1 VSTKHS
7 PKVTAKSTPRKPS
20 REFPLVQASVQY
32 TLGHEIASTAP
43 EDFLPLKPQGP
54 PLTAEE
60 LLMSELEAARLL
72 NVDMPNE
79 PRQFIRILEAR
90 VKAIT
95 GTRKNVILLLDDESG
110 TYTCLN
116 DEAQDD
122 ADEFVQAPRELT
134 WISDRYL
141 QELLGSDDVIHSF
154 LHHQGNVF
162 GIVAIADKLDGTA
175 FGPRDEMIL
184 DQLTYYLSV
193 QVNHFLM
200 LRHTTMLPAM
210 QHILLS
216 VSTGLLSA
224 VDSPAIFRSAMGTL
238 CTEMP
243 FSASQYIA
251 LNPKTG
257 TGAVISELTEAGFNP
272 EPALRDVPQFASLL
286 SLFQSQVNRHTFLYL
301 KGAALGDKSFESI
314 FGLPQ
319 IQSVLMLPLRN
330 EQGVITGA
338 LVLFQQGQ
346 AVQLSKE
353 ALKVVE
359 QVSELV
365 VSACS
370 RAKILEKALEIAV
383 TDELTGAVNRRGFY
397 ARFDAEV
404 DRARRN
410 QTPMT
415 LAIIDVDHFKSL
427 NDTYGHMV
435 GDQVLQ
441 GLAREI
447 QRNIR
452 KSDIFCRF
460 GGEEFTLLLPET
472 NLTAGHDLI
481 DRLRRKVGKL
491 AFQTPL
497 EPVHISFSAGI
508 SAVNTNPEVSKVAMQ
523 VISEALA
530 CADEALYEAKQLGRN
545 RVVVAEDLVD

>member
-1 VSTKHS
+1 MSTKHS
-7 PKVTAKSTPRKPS
+7 PKVTAKGPGRKQP
-20 REFPLVQASVQY
+20 REFPLVSAGVQY
-32 TLGHEIASTAP
+32 TLAHDITSPAP
-43 EDFLPLKPQGP
+43 EDFLPLKPQGTI
-54 PLTAEE
+54 PLTPEE
-60 LLMSELEAARLL
+60 LLLSELEAARLL

-95 GTRKNVILLLDDESG
+95 GTHKNVILLLDDESG

-116 DEAQDD
+116 DEAE
-122 ADEFVQAPRELT
+122 DEFAQAPRELT

-141 QELLGSDDVIHSF
+141 QELLGTEDVIHSF

-162 GIVAIADKLDGTA
+162 GIVAVANKLDGTPFSA
-175 FGPRDEMIL
+175 RDEMIL

-210 QHILLS
+210 QQILLS

-224 VDSPAIFRSAMGTL
+224 VDSPAIFRSAMGAL
-238 CTEMP
+238 CAQMP
-243 FSASQYIA
+243 FTASQYIA

-257 TGAVISELTEAGFNP
+257 TGVVASELTQKGFDP
-272 EPALRDVPQFASLL
+272 EPSLREVPQFTSLL
-286 SLFQSQVNRHTFLYL
+286 SLFQSQVQRHTFLYL
-301 KGAALGDKSFESI
+301 KGTHLGDKSFEEI

-319 IQSVLMLPLRN
+319 IQSVLILPLRN
-330 EQGVITGA
+330 EQEVITGA

-346 AVQLSKE
+346 AVPLSKE

-359 QVSELV
+359 QVSGLV
-365 VSACS
+365 MSACS

-472 NLTAGHDLI
+472 ALTAGHDLI
-481 DRLRRKVGKL
+481 DRLRRKVEKL
-491 AFQTPL
+491 AFATPQGA
-497 EPVHISFSAGI
+497 VHVSFSAGI
-508 SAVNTNPEVSKVAMQ
+508 SMVNTNPTLNKPAMQ

-545 RVVVAEDLVD
+545 RVVVAEDLLD